1 MSCIQL
7 RLVVSCGLT
16 NGRARR
22 SARGYKWIGAL
33 QYDTMGKL
41 CPFGSKKRNR
51 YAKAGAA
58 VGAGAG
64 ARVGPFA
71 TGLSAGLGGA
81 VGYLAGSAVD
91 AATGDVSAVT
101 PLPDGGQEVREGD
114 RTARDDG
121 GVIIPVDDESDA

>member
-1 MSCIQL
+1 MPGC
-7 RLVVSCGLT
+7 
-16 NGRARR
+16 
-22 SARGYKWIGAL
+22 
-33 QYDTMGKL
+33 

-64 ARVGPFA
+64 ARVGPLA

-91 AATGDVSAVT
+91 AAKGDVSAVT
-101 PLPDGGQEVREGD
+101 PLPDGGRPTRGD
-114 RTARDDG
+114 EG
-121 GVIIPVDDESDA
+121 GVAIPVDSESDA

>member
-1 MSCIQL
+1 MT
-7 RLVVSCGLT
+7 R
-16 NGRARR
+16 
-22 SARGYKWIGAL
+22 
-33 QYDTMGKL
+33 L
-41 CPFGSKKRNR
+41 CPCRGSKKRNK

-101 PLPDGGQEVREGD
+101 PIPDGGR
-114 RTARDDG
+114 
-121 GVIIPVDDESDA
+121 PVDDKRPGRADGEGVAIPVESDSASDA

>member
-1 MSCIQL
+1 MT
-7 RLVVSCGLT
+7 R
-16 NGRARR
+16 
-22 SARGYKWIGAL
+22 
-33 QYDTMGKL
+33 L
-41 CPFGSKKRNR
+41 CPCRGSKKRKT

-101 PLPDGGQEVREGD
+101 PIPDGGR
-114 RTARDDG
+114 
-121 GVIIPVDDESDA
+121 PVDDERPGRADGAGVAIPVESDSASDA